1 MWLTKMMTGVNN
13 LPLNKKNINP
23 KRSWPSIRYA
33 WFVVLVLTLANTVSF
48 IDRQILSL
56 LVEPIREDLKI
67 NDTQISLLQGFAFVI
82 FYVGMGLPI
91 ARLADSKNRK
101 YIIIIGV
108 ALWSLMTAICGLA
121 KTFMHLFLARM
132 GVGVGEASLSPSAH
146 SMLSDY
152 FPPEKL
158 SFPLGVY
165 AAGIT
170 SGMGIALV
178 AGAAVIDLIN
188 SFGTLNLPFFGLLKP
203 WQTTFII
210 VGTLGS
216 LVILLMCFVKEPKR
230 IGMLSVSN
238 DNDNSRVVPLSQV
251 LEYFKLNWKSY
262 STIYL
267 GFTMTAA
274 SAYGLASWT
283 PTFYIRTFGM
293 TASEAGY
300 LIGTSIVIGGLIG
313 SIFGGWLADFLA
325 RKGVENSKVKVMW
338 FSSILLIPPGLI
350 TPLLPTPTFAAI
362 GLGLSFFAGSM
373 GAGPAASAAQEMT
386 PNQMRAQASAFYL
399 FLTNL
404 IGLGLGPTVVAL
416 FTDYVFSDIYLI
428 RYSLICMVLTF
439 NPLAIILIRTSF
451 KHYNQTIKRLHT
463 KI

>member
-1 MWLTKMMTGVNN
+1 MAV
-13 LPLNKKNINP
+13 KKLSSDHSLLL
-23 KRSWPSIRYA
+23 KQKWPSIHYA
-33 WFVVLVLTLANTVSF
+33 WFVALVLTLANTVSF

-56 LVEPIREDLKI
+56 LVEPIRTDLNI
-67 NDTQISLLQGFAFVI
+67 SDTQISLLQGFAFVV
-82 FYVGMGLPI
+82 FYVAMGLPI

-108 ALWSLMTAICGLA
+108 ILWSFMTAVCGLA
-121 KTFMHLFLARM
+121 KSFLHLFIARM

-152 FPPEKL
+152 FPPDKL

-188 SFGTLNLPFFGLLKP
+188 QLGTFSLPFFGILKT

-210 VGTLGS
+210 VGLLGFF
-216 LVILLMCFVKEPKR
+216 VIGLMLLVKEPKR
-230 IGMLSVSN
+230 RGKICNQENISN
-238 DNDNSRVVPLSQV
+238 DSSIPFKQV
-251 LEYFKLNWKSY
+251 LEYFKKNWKAY
-262 STIYL
+262 LTIYL

-300 LIGTSIVIGGLIG
+300 LIGVSIVSGGLIG
-313 SIFGGWLADFLA
+313 SIFGGWFADFLA
-325 RKGVENSKVKVMW
+325 RKGIKHAKIKVMW
-338 FSSILLIPPGLI
+338 LSSILLIPPGLI
-350 TPLLPTPTFAAI
+350 TPLMPSPGLAAI
-362 GLGLSFFAGSM
+362 GLALSFFAGSM

-399 FLTNL
+399 FMTNL

-416 FTDYVFSDIYLI
+416 FTDYVFSDTMMI

-439 NPLAIILIRTSF
+439 NPLAIILIRISF
-451 KHYNQTIKRLHT
+451 NFYDQTITRLKNET
-463 KI
+463 KL

>member
-1 MWLTKMMTGVNN
+1 MTEVNN
-13 LPLNKKNINP
+13 LSLNEKNINS
-23 KRSWPSIRYA
+23 KRTWPSIRYA

-56 LVEPIREDLKI
+56 LVEPIRADLDI
-67 NDTQISLLQGFAFVI
+67 NDTQISLLQGFAFVV
-82 FYVGMGLPI
+82 FYVAMGLPI

-121 KTFMHLFLARM
+121 KTFIHLFIARM

-210 VGTLGS
+210 VGALGS

-230 IGMLSVSN
+230 IGMLGVVN
-238 DNDNSRVVPLSQV
+238 DKDKASVVPLSQV
-251 LEYFKLNWKSY
+251 IEYFKLNWKSY

-293 TASEAGY
+293 T
-300 LIGTSIVIGGLIG
+300 
-313 SIFGGWLADFLA
+313 
-325 RKGVENSKVKVMW
+325 
-338 FSSILLIPPGLI
+338 
-350 TPLLPTPTFAAI
+350 
-362 GLGLSFFAGSM
+362 
-373 GAGPAASAAQEMT
+373 
-386 PNQMRAQASAFYL
+386 
-399 FLTNL
+399 
-404 IGLGLGPTVVAL
+404 
-416 FTDYVFSDIYLI
+416 
-428 RYSLICMVLTF
+428 
-439 NPLAIILIRTSF
+439 
-451 KHYNQTIKRLHT
+451 
-463 KI
+463 

>member
-1 MWLTKMMTGVNN
+1 MTELNN
-13 LPLNKKNINP
+13 LSKNKKLYNP
-23 KRSWPSIRYA
+23 SFAWPSPRYA
-33 WFVVLVLTLANTVSF
+33 WFVVLALTLANTVSF

-56 LVEPIREDLKI
+56 LVEPIREDLNI
-67 NDTQISLLQGFAFVI
+67 NDTQISLLQGFAFVV
-82 FYVGMGLPI
+82 FYVAMGLPI

-101 YIIIIGV
+101 YIIIIGIT
-108 ALWSLMTAICGLA
+108 LWSVMTAICGLA
-121 KTFMHLFLARM
+121 KTFWHLFIARM

-152 FPPEKL
+152 FPPDKL

-188 SFGTLNLPFFGLLKP
+188 KVGIISIPYLGILKP
-203 WQTTFII
+203 WQTTFIV
-210 VGTLGS
+210 VGALGS
-216 LVILLMCFVKEPKR
+216 FVILLMFFVREPKR
-230 IGMLSVSN
+230 IGKISYSDVRDKNTL
-238 DNDNSRVVPLSQV
+238 VPLKEV
-251 LEYFKLNWKSY
+251 IKYLKLNWKSY

-293 TASEAGY
+293 SASEAGY
-300 LIGTSIVIGGLIG
+300 LIGVSIVVGGLFG
-313 SIFGGWLADFLA
+313 SVFGGWLADFLA
-325 RKGVENSKVKVMW
+325 KKCIKNSKIKVMLL
-338 FSSILLIPPGLI
+338 SSILLVPPGLI
-350 TPLLPTPTFAAI
+350 TPLMPNPTFAA
-362 GLGLSFFAGSM
+362 LGLAVSFFAGSM

-386 PNQMRAQASAFYL
+386 PNEMRAQASAFYL

-416 FTDYVFSDIYLI
+416 FTDYVFADIYLI
-428 RYSLICMVLTF
+428 RYSLIFMVLTF
-439 NPLAIILIRTSF
+439 NPIAIVLIRSSF
-451 KHYNQTIKRLHT
+451 KHYDQTINRLQ
-463 KI
+463 KEM